1 MFGGVEVNIEAHTLF
16 WCSARDLLGKDGKA
30 VPKVSIKT
38 HMFGGC
44 KVNIEAHN
52 VEHTLFWCSVSDL
65 LGKDGKAVP
74 KVSIKAHMFGGCKVN
89 IKAHK
94 VGIKTSKHT
103 CLVVAK

>member
-1 MFGGVEVNIEAHTLF
+1 MNIEAHTLF

-44 KVNIEAHN
+44 KVNIEAH
-52 VEHTLFWCSVSDL
+52 
-65 LGKDGKAVP
+65 
-74 KVSIKAHMFGGCKVN
+74 
-89 IKAHK
+89 K

-103 CLVVAK
+103 CLVVAR

>member
-44 KVNIEAHN
+44 KVNIEAH
-52 VEHTLFWCSVSDL
+52 
-65 LGKDGKAVP
+65 
-74 KVSIKAHMFGGCKVN
+74 
-89 IKAHK
+89 K

-103 CLVVAK
+103 CLVVAR